1 MLICTNSLSL
11 QKACFCSLRP
21 QGPLKAFL
29 TVTHRSCSEPQE
41 AVFISAMG
49 PGFRVCRAGQTLET
63 RCDSVCAGKWQLFS
77 CRWGFGLPVRWQ
89 LSGLTVQFLA
99 DLGFLLGGF

>member
-1 MLICTNSLSL
+1 MLVCTNCLSL
-11 QKACFCSLRP
+11 QKACFCSPRP

-29 TVTHRSCSEPQE
+29 TVSRRSCSEPQE

-63 RCDSVCAGKWQLFS
+63 RCDSVRAGKWQLFS
-77 CRWGFGLPVRWQ
+77 RRWGSDLPVRRQ
-89 LSGLTVQFLA
+89 LSGPTVQFLA